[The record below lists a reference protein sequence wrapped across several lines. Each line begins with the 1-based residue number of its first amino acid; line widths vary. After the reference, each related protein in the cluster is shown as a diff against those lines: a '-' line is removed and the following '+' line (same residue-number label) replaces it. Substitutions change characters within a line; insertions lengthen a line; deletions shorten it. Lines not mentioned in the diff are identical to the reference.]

1 MHLDTELAISVA
13 YVEVLALIDEILHSF
28 ADKLFFDRRG
38 HVL

>member
-1 MHLDTELAISVA
+1 MHLDTELASPEACVKI
-13 YVEVLALIDEILHSF
+13 LALIDEILHCF